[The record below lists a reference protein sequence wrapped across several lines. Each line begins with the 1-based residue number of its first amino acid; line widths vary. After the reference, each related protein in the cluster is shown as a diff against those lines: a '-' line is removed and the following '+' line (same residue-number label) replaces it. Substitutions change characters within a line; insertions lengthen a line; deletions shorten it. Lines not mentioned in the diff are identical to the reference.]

1 MNKKAQLN
9 ACCANIMDFSFSKML
24 QKCFREKKT
33 DETTIGEM
41 RGEKGENQPFIV
53 FQTLISDSLSF
64 IIMKC

>member
-1 MNKKAQLN
+1 
-9 ACCANIMDFSFSKML
+9 MDFSFSKML